1 MISATPNP
9 VVERRMP
16 HRIAFVVAPGF
27 EMLDLAGPLCAF
39 NLARKLHGADYELA
53 VVSATGGMVEGSAG
67 LPVDTRGP
75 KAAEKARTV
84 IAIGGPMAHVPQYC
98 VETVACLASVSARLG
113 RIASVCTG
121 AFFLAEAG
129 ILDDRRATTHW
140 RWAPLLQSRFPQ
152 ISVEADRIFVNDRN
166 VWTSAGITAGIDMA
180 LALIEVDHGPD
191 LARRIA
197 RDMVVYHRRPGGQS
211 QFSAILDMEPASDRI
226 RAALTYAREH
236 LTEDLSVERLAE
248 AACMSVR
255 QFSRVFAMETGETP
269 ARAVER
275 LRVEVARSSVEDS
288 NRPFDALARDAG
300 FGDSERMCRSFI
312 RVLGLSP
319 QELRRI
325 SRRRAQ

>member
-1 MISATPNP
+1 MS
-9 VVERRMP
+9 

-27 EMLDLAGPLCAF
+27 ELLDLAGPLCAF
-39 NLARKLHGADYELA
+39 NLAKKLHGADYEIA

-67 LPVDTRGP
+67 LPVDTSSPR
-75 KAAEKARTV
+75 AADEAHTV
-84 IAIGGPMAHVPQYC
+84 IAIGGPMAHVPQHS
-98 VETVACLASVSARLG
+98 VQTVACLASVSVRRS

-129 ILDDRRATTHW
+129 ILDGRRATTHW

-152 ISVEADRIFVNDRN
+152 IAVEADSIFINDRD

-180 LALIEVDHGPD
+180 LALIEVDQGPD
-191 LARRIA
+191 FARRIA

-226 RAALTYAREH
+226 RAALTYARGH
-236 LTEDLSVERLAE
+236 LTEGLSVERLAE

-255 QFSRVFAMETGETP
+255 QFSRLFVMETGETP

-275 LRVEVARSSVEDS
+275 LRVEVARPSVEDS
-288 NRPFDALARDAG
+288 NRPFDTLAREAG

>member
-1 MISATPNP
+1 MS
-9 VVERRMP
+9 RRIVFM
-16 HRIAFVVAPGF
+16 VAPGF

-39 NLARKLHGADYELA
+39 NLAKTLHGADYELA
-53 VVSATGGMVEGSAG
+53 VVSAIGGVVEGSAG
-67 LPVDTRGP
+67 LLVHTRGP
-75 KAAEKARTV
+75 EIAHKAHTV
-84 IAIGGPMAHVPQYC
+84 IAIGGPLAHVPQNS
-98 VETVACLASVSARLG
+98 VETVACLATIAARRR

-129 ILDDRRATTHW
+129 VLEDRRATTHW

-152 ISVEADRIFVNDRN
+152 IAVEADRIFINDRD

-180 LALIEVDHGPD
+180 LALIEVDQGPD
-191 LARRIA
+191 FARRIA

-211 QFSAILDMEPASDRI
+211 QFSAILDMEPASDRV
-226 RAALTYAREH
+226 RAALTYARGH
-236 LTEDLSVERLAE
+236 LTEGLPVERLAE

-255 QFSRVFAMETGETP
+255 QFSRVFVSETGETP
-269 ARAVER
+269 AKAIER
-275 LRVEVARSSVEDS
+275 LRVEVARSGVEDT
-288 NRPFDALARDAG
+288 NRPLDRLAREAG